1 MKKKYG
7 LSFVYSVRFRM
18 GPFGFAFDNKHPNA
32 SIVERIIGRS
42 QVPSLFRPY
51 LGPYLRPYLGYI

>member
-42 QVPSLFRPY
+42 QVLPY
-51 LGPYLRPYLGYI
+51 LGPYLAPSPGPA

>member
-42 QVPSLFRPY
+42 QVPSLSALY
-51 LGPYLRPYLGYI
+51 LGHI